1 MDSLLYAIEKKLVQV
16 IEFIQ
21 NLTFAMILLPSVVYL
36 KDWLNQKEHKDQTI
50 QLQILNNCEFL
61 MWKIPE
67 VFGTKSVLVHKCK
80 NENWSR
86 TDYLLSSLTV
96 TSKST

>member
-36 KDWLNQKEHKDQTI
+36 KD
-50 QLQILNNCEFL
+50 
-61 MWKIPE
+61 
-67 VFGTKSVLVHKCK
+67 
-80 NENWSR
+80 
-86 TDYLLSSLTV
+86 
-96 TSKST
+96 